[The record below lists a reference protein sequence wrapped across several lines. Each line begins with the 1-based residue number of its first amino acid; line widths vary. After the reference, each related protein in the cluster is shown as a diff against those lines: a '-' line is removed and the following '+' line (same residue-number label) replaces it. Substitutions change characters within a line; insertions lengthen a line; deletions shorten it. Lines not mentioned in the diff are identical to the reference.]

1 MLRDGILQDE
11 VQAAMY
17 VIEQMGGKVS
27 DIFDPV
33 VGFMGGGNGGAQT
46 YTPEQEVRI
55 ERFMKA
61 NGLGREDALRELRNA
76 KKIQ

>member
-1 MLRDGILQDE
+1 M
-11 VQAAMY
+11 AMY
-17 VIEQMGGKVS
+17 VIDAMGGKSS

-33 VGFMGGGNGGAQT
+33 TEFMRGGDGGGGGST
-46 YTPEQEVRI
+46 YTQEQEVRI